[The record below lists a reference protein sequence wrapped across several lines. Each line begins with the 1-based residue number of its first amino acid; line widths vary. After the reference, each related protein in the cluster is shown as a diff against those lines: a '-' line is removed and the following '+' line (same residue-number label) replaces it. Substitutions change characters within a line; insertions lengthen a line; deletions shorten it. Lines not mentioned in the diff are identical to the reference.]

1 MQTIKTT
8 TQDHLDVEDI
18 INNLVFL
25 KDKTAAMV
33 LSISAVNFNLLSEE
47 EQDAIIYAYAAL
59 LNSLSFPIQ
68 ILIRSQ
74 RKDIT
79 HYLKLLESQEK
90 RQLDP
95 TIKQRISQYRQFI
108 AQIVKERN
116 VLDKKFFII
125 IPFSYA
131 DLGIS
136 PSTFPLPG
144 KKAMPSIDKNYLMQK
159 VVSTLEPR
167 RDHLLRQLGN
177 LGLAAKQL
185 NTQQLIQL
193 LYTIYNPDAADGI
206 QTISTKQ
213 YASPLV
219 QANTL

>member
-1 MQTIKTT
+1 MQTIKTS
-8 TQDHLDVEDI
+8 TQEHLDVEDI
-18 INNLVFL
+18 VNNLVFL

-47 EQDAIIYAYAAL
+47 EQDAIIYAYASL

-74 RKDIT
+74 RKDIS
-79 HYLKLLESQEK
+79 HYLKLLESQEQRQKDPLIKK
-90 RQLDP
+90 RIL
-95 TIKQRISQYRQFI
+95 QYRQFI

-125 IPFSYA
+125 LPFSYT
-131 DLGIS
+131 DLGIN
-136 PSTFPLPG
+136 PSTLPIPG
-144 KKAMPSIDKNYLMQK
+144 RKVAPSIDKNYLMQK

-213 YASPLV
+213 YTSPMV